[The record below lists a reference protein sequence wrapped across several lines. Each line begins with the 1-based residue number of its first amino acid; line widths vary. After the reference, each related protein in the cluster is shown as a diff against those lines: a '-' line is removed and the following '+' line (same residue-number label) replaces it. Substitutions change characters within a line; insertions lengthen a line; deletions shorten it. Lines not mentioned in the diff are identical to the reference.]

1 LGEDLNKS
9 GANRRSLKKYELT
22 NLLFFLT
29 LIIALGILVTVVF
42 RHYGTRNTGTPDE
55 SEAGVISDQLNPD
68 SDVGMFYLGTK
79 LTESSRLY
87 RNMTDIPVTD
97 DGLVRDLFNL
107 PGVEEVTIDQ
117 RMLIVKKT
125 NGTRWEGIQPGVRQI
140 VKNHL
145 HLHY

>member
-1 LGEDLNKS
+1 LEEGLKKS

-29 LIIALGILVTVVF
+29 IIIALGVLVTVVF
-42 RHYGTRNTGTPDE
+42 RHYGTRNMETADE
-55 SEAGVISDQLNPD
+55 SGAGVISDQLDPA

-79 LTESSRLY
+79 LTESTRQY
-87 RNMTDIPVTD
+87 RNILEIPVTD
-97 DGLVRDLFNL
+97 DGLVRELFDL
-107 PGVEEVTIDQ
+107 PGVEELTIDQ
-117 RMLIVKKT
+117 RMIIVKKT
-125 NGTRWEGIQPGVRQI
+125 TGARWEGIQPGVRRI

>member
-1 LGEDLNKS
+1 LEEDLKKS

-42 RHYGTRNTGTPDE
+42 RHYGTRNIETADE
-55 SEAGVISDQLNPD
+55 SDAGVISDQLNPA
-68 SDVGMFYLGTK
+68 SDVGVFYLGTK
-79 LTESSRLY
+79 LTESSRQY
-87 RNMTDIPVTD
+87 RNIIDIPVTD

-117 RMLIVKKT
+117 RMIIVRKNT
-125 NGTRWEGIQPGVRQI
+125 GARWEGIQPGVRQI

-145 HLHY
+145 HMHF